1 MSGDRDVNEGSPSRV
16 RPATG
21 VPPPRDG
28 AGVSPATLSEASLS
42 ASSRSKSS
50 SVRLFFDDCEF
61 RVDSGEL
68 VRGDDLVR
76 VPPQPSKVLD
86 LLARRSGQVVSRDEL
101 CESIWGDGTCVDFEE
116 GLNYCIKQLRRALD
130 DDASNP
136 RYIETVHRRGYRFIA
151 PVKIGEASPEVASVA
166 GASHTTVRRPAAPRL
181 VVLELVEIGPELPY
195 SRFGVTL
202 TEELLVGLAER
213 LKERLVV
220 VSGTLERLRRGAGE
234 PGPGDLLL
242 EGSIRAAGD
251 AVVVSLRVNH
261 LEEGRP
267 LWSRR
272 FEFPWRGE
280 ASLCSDRPIVEHLV
294 DSLVADA
301 LPSAGPGGTAS

>member
-1 MSGDRDVNEGSPSRV
+1 M
-16 RPATG
+16 
-21 VPPPRDG
+21 
-28 AGVSPATLSEASLS
+28 SPATLDEASVS
-42 ASSRSKSS
+42 ASARSRSS
-50 SVRLFFDDCEF
+50 SVRLYFDECEF

-76 VPPQPSKVLD
+76 VPPQPSKVLA

-101 CESIWGDGTCVDFEE
+101 CEEIWGDGTCVDFEE

-130 DDASNP
+130 DDASSP
-136 RYIETVHRRGYRFIA
+136 RYIETVHRRGYRFMA
-151 PVKIGEASPEVASVA
+151 PVTIGEATPEVASVA
-166 GASHTTVRRPAAPRL
+166 GARHATVRGPAAPRL

-202 TEELLVGLAER
+202 TEELLVGLSER
-213 LKERLVV
+213 LEQRFVV

-234 PGPGDLLL
+234 PGPGDVLL
-242 EGSIRAAGD
+242 EGSVRAEGD
-251 AVVVSLRVNH
+251 SVVVSLRVSH
-261 LEEGRP
+261 LEQGRP

-280 ASLCSDRPIVEHLV
+280 ASLCSDRPIVEHLI

-301 LPSAGPGGTAS
+301 VPSAGTGGPAS